1 MDDLRKGKVLVALQF
16 GFILGI
22 GVASGPDVFGRAEL
36 PNSIGTVLFGLGVVV
51 MIAGVRGLGDA
62 ATVNPVP
69 RSEAKLVE
77 DGIYK
82 YVRHPI
88 YTGLLTLTLGL
99 CISSG
104 IVSKFVFW
112 ILLAGLLAY
121 KIRWEETLLLA
132 KFSGYAK
139 YQKRVPAILPRL
151 GNGS

>member
-22 GVASGPDVFGRAEL
+22 GVMGGSDVFGRAEL

-69 RSEAKLVE
+69 LEKATLVE
-77 DGIYK
+77 TGIFK
-82 YVRHPI
+82 YVRHPV

-104 IVSKFVFW
+104 IVGKFVFW
-112 ILLAGLLAY
+112 IFLAALLAY
-121 KIRWEETLLLA
+121 KIRWEETLLSA
-132 KFSGYAK
+132 KYPGYAN
-139 YQKRVPAILPRL
+139 YQKRVPAIFPRF
-151 GNGS
+151 GSES